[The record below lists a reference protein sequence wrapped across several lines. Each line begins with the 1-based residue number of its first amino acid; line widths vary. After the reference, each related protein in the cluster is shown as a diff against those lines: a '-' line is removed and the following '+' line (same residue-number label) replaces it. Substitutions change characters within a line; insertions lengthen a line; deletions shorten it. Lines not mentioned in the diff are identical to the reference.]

1 MLKIACR
8 LLALVVI
15 AGTAACDRDP
25 GPIPPPSSDAVQTVQ
40 ASIRLARE
48 GDIAGLLELSLPPAE
63 FTRMKTEWDQRA
75 SEHPVSDDARKR
87 FAEAMTRL
95 TAKDAETGLFKQ
107 LEPDIRQ
114 FDAQY
119 KNQLPAILAMGSGY
133 VTGLI
138 HQSQN
143 LTTAEKQRA
152 TQVLDAVVSGLQT
165 SHPTDPEKARKA
177 LVVAIETARALNL
190 KTLDEARSLS
200 FDQAAPKMKSLARG
214 LKRILEVYG
223 FSVDATLDSI
233 KVTET
238 TTNDPNLVKLQI
250 SYDLAGTPVQ
260 TESDMVRVDG
270 RWYDRDTIDK
280 LARRTGS
287 TLNAPAVPAGE

>member
-133 VTGLI
+133 VTG
-138 HQSQN
+138 
-143 LTTAEKQRA
+143 
-152 TQVLDAVVSGLQT
+152 QVLPVNG
-165 SHPTDPEKARKA
+165 
-177 LVVAIETARALNL
+177 
-190 KTLDEARSLS
+190 
-200 FDQAAPKMKSLARG
+200 
-214 LKRILEVYG
+214 G
-223 FSVDATLDSI
+223 FVM
-233 KVTET
+233 
-238 TTNDPNLVKLQI
+238 N
-250 SYDLAGTPVQ
+250 
-260 TESDMVRVDG
+260 
-270 RWYDRDTIDK
+270 
-280 LARRTGS
+280 
-287 TLNAPAVPAGE
+287 